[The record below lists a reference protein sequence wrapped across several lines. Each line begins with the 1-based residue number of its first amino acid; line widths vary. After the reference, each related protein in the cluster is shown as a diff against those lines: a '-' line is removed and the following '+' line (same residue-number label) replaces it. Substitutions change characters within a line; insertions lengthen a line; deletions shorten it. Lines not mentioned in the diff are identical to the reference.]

1 LKSLGVYSTD
11 EDAFVKDN
19 KGQFITDF
27 NGNKVPVRWNNQKG
41 EPFVGGDAHYAD
53 LNNDGIINK
62 QDVTAIGNATPR
74 YFGGFMFRLNA
85 GKAWEVFSTFNY
97 QYDFDIVNMAKIV
110 TSNMY
115 TNNNQSQAVMRRW
128 RKPGDVTDVPRAL
141 YGAGHNWVGSDR
153 FVEDGS
159 YIKFNTFSL
168 GYNFQRAMLQRMKL
182 RSAKLALTVSNLYLL
197 TKYSGV
203 DPSISLNSNDPFSF
217 GQDNALTPTP
227 ISYTL
232 AFWVNF

>member
-1 LKSLGVYSTD
+1 M
-11 EDAFVKDN
+11 F
-19 KGQFITDF
+19 
-27 NGNKVPVRWNNQKG
+27 
-41 EPFVGGDAHYAD
+41 
-53 LNNDGIINK
+53 
-62 QDVTAIGNATPR
+62 AT
-74 YFGGFMFRLNA
+74 F
-85 GKAWEVFSTFNY
+85 TY
-97 QYDFDIVNMAKIV
+97 QTKFDIVNMAKMV

-153 FVEDGS
+153 FIEDGS
-159 YIKFNTFSL
+159 YIKFNTL
-168 GYNFQRAMLQRMKL
+168 TLAYNLQNNILQKVKL
-182 RSAKLALTVSNLYLL
+182 RSAKVGLTISNIYIL

-217 GQDNALTPTP
+217 GQDNALTPMP

-232 AFWVNF
+232 AFWLNF